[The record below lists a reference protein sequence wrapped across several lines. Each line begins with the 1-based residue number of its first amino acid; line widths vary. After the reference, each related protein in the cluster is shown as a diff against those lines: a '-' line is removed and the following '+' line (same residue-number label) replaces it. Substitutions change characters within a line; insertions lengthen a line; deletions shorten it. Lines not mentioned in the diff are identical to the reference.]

1 MTISLNG
8 QRRCPLGTTLR
19 QLLPL
24 PCLIMFCVVL
34 GCHLANKAQSF
45 RVICFS
51 DSADDYV
58 NELQGRLRKTF
69 YLVRRYLGKTATRR
83 KEQYDVKI
91 KPNHFSEG
99 DWVWYFCPRKRAG
112 LPPKWQKWYNGP
124 YLVVK
129 VIDSVTCVIRKN
141 RRSKSIVLHKDKLK
155 QYVGETPE
163 TWSYQRNAKQRD
175 HQDTTMPSKLSLSR
189 LLF

>member
-83 KEQYDVKI
+83 KEQSDVKVN
-91 KPNHFSEG
+91 PTT
-99 DWVWYFCPRKRAG
+99 
-112 LPPKWQKWYNGP
+112 LPKEIGYGTFVPGSMQVCRQNGRNG
-124 YLVVK
+124 
-129 VIDSVTCVIRKN
+129 IA
-141 RRSKSIVLHKDKLK
+141 VLI
-155 QYVGETPE
+155 
-163 TWSYQRNAKQRD
+163 
-175 HQDTTMPSKLSLSR
+175 
-189 LLF
+189 